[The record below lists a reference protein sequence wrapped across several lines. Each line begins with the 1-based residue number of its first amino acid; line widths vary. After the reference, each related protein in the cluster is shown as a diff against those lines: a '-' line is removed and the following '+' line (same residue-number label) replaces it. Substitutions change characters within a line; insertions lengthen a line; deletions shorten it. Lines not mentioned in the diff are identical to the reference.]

1 MTRSAPVDVFDP
13 AEPTLKSVKR
23 RIGNEPKTVYHEWMA
38 LDQARPAIIG
48 CDNTRAG
55 IIVAIKRVKKTEQNN
70 GNPTPYHRT
79 TALFSNDRA
88 SPVVVGMALSC
99 GTGIES
105 GTGADA
111 GTASVSVTGTGAGAG
126 AVTVTVTACRA
137 GMDFNY
143 VNVIEILLSVCGFVR
158 DRAP

>member
-1 MTRSAPVDVFDP
+1 
-13 AEPTLKSVKR
+13 
-23 RIGNEPKTVYHEWMA
+23 
-38 LDQARPAIIG
+38 
-48 CDNTRAG
+48 
-55 IIVAIKRVKKTEQNN
+55 
-70 GNPTPYHRT
+70 
-79 TALFSNDRA
+79 
-88 SPVVVGMALSC
+88 MALSC